1 MDATF
6 PDLPD
11 DIEALKAALVV
22 ELERRVL
29 AEADAAVAQAKL
41 SADQA
46 LIGIHSVSHA
56 GQAASADA
64 FGAVVQFH
72 GNNSSSFCAG

>member
-1 MDATF
+1 
-6 PDLPD
+6 
-11 DIEALKAALVV
+11 
-22 ELERRVL
+22 
-29 AEADAAVAQAKL
+29 
-41 SADQA
+41 